1 MKSLNLNKFF
11 YLVFYL
17 IVFPNLLMADEVDIW
32 KKKSDTGK
40 INKTNETSLDNKEKN
55 AVRINNQKSIL
66 ENNISSS
73 ELILKDDKPLFGIY
87 DPEENDLNLNIWIN
101 SDGNT
106 LKGLMSRIDK
116 IKLSNFAEEI
126 FVNTIMTYSYP
137 PSLNL
142 KEEEFLNLKID
153 WLIKN
158 SKDEI
163 LEEFLKK
170 NQQFKKKK
178 NIIQYFVDKNIAKA
192 NLGEACKK
200 SDFISKDIKDSYL
213 EKFKIYCLIFN
224 DKKKEA
230 QLLFDILKEQD
241 LSDIFFNNKINF
253 LLGINTKP
261 NKDVKT
267 DNLLNFYL
275 SSVTVPNFKYEP
287 NEKTNKFIWKYLN
300 SANLITIENFDDK
313 EKIKTLEIAAN
324 DGTLDNE
331 RIFEIYKQRSF
342 DLNTLINADIV
353 YQSLDNVDARAL
365 VYQKYL
371 LTDKIEN
378 KINQLATLKEM
389 FKKDKLDNVFTV
401 FMSNELKK
409 INEDDIPDSYKQVV
423 ESNIISETEYKLGR
437 IKYDDK
443 ILHRSRVLRFY
454 TEKGTSIKKS
464 QKDLINIYKKI
475 KRNKDYFFSAK
486 DLSLIEA
493 LQKDGF
499 KIPKEI
505 DLKEISERYFI
516 PEGLNGLIKK
526 QEIGHLALK
535 FVEIIGED
543 EIQNLDSET
552 IYFIINALNKAN
564 LIKFRNKALITALP
578 LRS

>member
-224 DKKKEA
+224 DKKTEA

>member
-1 MKSLNLNKFF
+1 MKSLNLNNFF

-55 AVRINNQKSIL
+55 TVRINNQKSIL

-192 NLGEACKK
+192 NLGEACKN
-200 SDFISKDIKDSYL
+200 SDFISKDITDSYL
-213 EKFKIYCLIFN
+213 EKFKVYCLIFN
-224 DKKKEA
+224 DKKTEA

-241 LSDIFFNNKINF
+241 LSDTFFNNKINF

-267 DNLLNFYL
+267 NNLLNFYL

-353 YQSLDNVDARAL
+353 YQSFDNVDARAL

-378 KINQLATLKEM
+378 KINQLVTLKEM
-389 FKKDKLDNVFTV
+389 FKKDKLNNVFTE

-454 TEKGTSIKKS
+454 TEQGTPIKKS

-552 IYFIINALNKAN
+552 IYFIVNALNKAN

>member
-1 MKSLNLNKFF
+1 MKSLNLNNFF

-55 AVRINNQKSIL
+55 TVRINNQKSIL

-192 NLGEACKK
+192 NLGEACKN
-200 SDFISKDIKDSYL
+200 SDFISKDITDSYL
-213 EKFKIYCLIFN
+213 EKFKVYCLIFN
-224 DKKKEA
+224 DKKTEA

-241 LSDIFFNNKINF
+241 LSDTFFNNKINF

-267 DNLLNFYL
+267 NNLLNFYL

-353 YQSLDNVDARAL
+353 YQSFDNVDARAL

-378 KINQLATLKEM
+378 KINQLVTLKEM
-389 FKKDKLDNVFTV
+389 FKKVKLNNVFTE

-454 TEKGTSIKKS
+454 TEQGTPIKKS

-552 IYFIINALNKAN
+552 IYFIVNALNKAN

>member
-1 MKSLNLNKFF
+1 
-11 YLVFYL
+11 
-17 IVFPNLLMADEVDIW
+17 MADEVDIW

-224 DKKKEA
+224 DKKTEA

>member
-158 SKDEI
+158 NKDEI